1 MQRLIRIADGGFFFE
16 CQWLQQAT
24 NMSEVEI
31 TRGVKKTVLKEAQ
44 PGAPSVQKN
53 NKVNVHC
60 TGYLKDGMKKF
71 WR

>member
-1 MQRLIRIADGGFFFE
+1 
-16 CQWLQQAT
+16 
-24 NMSEVEI
+24 MSEVEI
-31 TRGVKKTVLKEAQ
+31 TRGVKKTVLKEAP